1 MNVGAKP
8 DSTSSR
14 FPKNTK
20 PSGAA
25 KTGVMMERMASRCLF
40 LGLFLLI
47 GPVAA
52 QNSELARQIDQII
65 DRPAARR
72 AFWGVQLVDLDSGK
86 VVYQNNEEKLFV
98 PASNAKLFSTALAL
112 ARLGPD
118 RRFTTTLIAD
128 ELLGTDGATAGDL
141 RLLGGADP
149 NFSSRIVPYNP
160 KAEFGNDPLK
170 PIRRLAQQAYDMGL
184 RKVAGNIVGDDSR
197 FVWTPYP
204 EGWSLEDSTWSYG
217 APISALSYND
227 NRIDVLVRPGASVGQ
242 PATLRLDP
250 PVDYYAVRNLTQT
263 ATSKMVTRALNVELQ
278 PEQKAI
284 RLWGDISIR
293 SPGRELSIAVDD
305 PALFAATALKQE
317 LEALGVEVAGTAVAH
332 HYDQTDVPDL
342 TAGPPVPFRPFPLEL
357 ASIQSAPLREII
369 KVTNKTSQNLHAE
382 MLLREVGYSQRG
394 VGSHEAGIEEMRTF
408 LKEAGLSTW
417 EFFLS
422 DASGLSR
429 KDLVSPAATVKL
441 LRHMWN
447 SALRDDYMASLAT
460 AGEDGTLDWR
470 FSRTTARSRVSAKTG
485 TLSHITALSGYATTL
500 DGRHLAFSVFVNNF
514 GVSTSYIRN
523 LVDEIVIAA
532 VESTPSSVTQTE
544 PAAAVAGRP

>member
-1 MNVGAKP
+1 MNIGAKP
-8 DSTSSR
+8 DSTGSR

-25 KTGVMMERMASRCLF
+25 KTGVMMKRMALRCLF

-47 GPVAA
+47 GPLTA
-52 QNSELARQIDQII
+52 QDPILGRQIEQII

-112 ARLGPD
+112 VRLGPD
-118 RRFTTTLIAD
+118 RRFTTRLVAD
-128 ELLGTDGATAGDL
+128 EPLRADGGIKGDL

-160 KAEFGNDPLK
+160 KVEYGDDPLE
-170 PIRRLAQQAYDMGL
+170 PIRRLAQQAYDLGL

-217 APISALSYND
+217 APVSALSFND
-227 NRIDVLVRPGASVGQ
+227 NRIEVLVRPGAGPGQ
-242 PATLRLDP
+242 PATLRLEP
-250 PVDYYAVRNLTQT
+250 AVDYYAVRNLTNT
-263 ATSKMVTRALNVELQ
+263 ATTRMVARTLSVELQ
-278 PEQKAI
+278 PEQRAI
-284 RLWGDISIR
+284 RLWGEIPVR
-293 SPGRELSIAVDD
+293 SPGRELSIAVND
-305 PALFAATALKQE
+305 PALFAAMALKQE
-317 LEALGVEVAGTAVAH
+317 LEQLGVEIAGTAVAH
-332 HYDQTDVPDL
+332 HYEQTDVPDL
-342 TAGPPVPFRPFPLEL
+342 KGGPPVPVRPFPLEL

-369 KVTNKTSQNLHAE
+369 KITNKTSQNLHAE
-382 MLLREVGYSQRG
+382 MLLREVGYSRRG

-408 LKEAGLSTW
+408 LKEAGLSPW

-422 DASGLSR
+422 DGSGLSR

-441 LRHMWN
+441 LQHMWN
-447 SALRDDYMASLAT
+447 SALRDDYVESLAT

-470 FSRTTARSRVSAKTG
+470 FSRTMAKSRVSAKTG
-485 TLSHITALSGYATTL
+485 TMSHVTALSGYATTL

-514 GVSTSYIRN
+514 GISASYIRN
-523 LVDEIVIAA
+523 LVDDIVVAA
-532 VESTPSSVTQTE
+532 VESTPSTVTQKT

>member
-1 MNVGAKP
+1 
-8 DSTSSR
+8 
-14 FPKNTK
+14 
-20 PSGAA
+20 
-25 KTGVMMERMASRCLF
+25 MALRCLF

-47 GPVAA
+47 GPAAA
-52 QNSELARQIDQII
+52 QHPALSRQVDQII

-72 AFWGVQLVDLDSGK
+72 AFWGVQLLDLDSGE

-118 RRFTTTLIAD
+118 RRFATRLVA
-128 ELLGTDGATAGDL
+128 EEPLGAGGAVEGDL

-160 KAEFGNDPLK
+160 KVEYGDDPLE
-170 PIRRLAQQAYDMGL
+170 PIRRLAQQAYDAGL

-217 APISALSYND
+217 APVSALSFND
-227 NRIDVLVRPGASVGQ
+227 NRIEILVRPGASPGK
-242 PATLRLDP
+242 PAALRLEP
-250 PVDYYAVRNLTQT
+250 SIDYYAVRNLTNT
-263 ATSKMVTRALNVELQ
+263 AATRAVARTLSIELQ
-278 PEQKAI
+278 PDQRAM
-284 RLWGDISIR
+284 RLWGDISVR

-305 PALFAATALKQE
+305 PALFAAIALKQE
-317 LEALGVEVAGTAVAH
+317 LQRLGVEVMGVPTAH

-342 TAGPPVPFRPFPLEL
+342 KGGPQATLPAFPLEL
-357 ASIQSAPLREII
+357 ASIESAPLREII
-369 KVTNKTSQNLHAE
+369 KITNKTSQNLHAE
-382 MLLREVGYSQRG
+382 MLLREVGYSLRG
-394 VGSHEAGIEEMRTF
+394 VGSHEAGIEEMRSF
-408 LKEAGLSTW
+408 LREAGLSPW

-422 DASGLSR
+422 DGSGLSR

-447 SALRDDYMASLAT
+447 SPLRDDYVASLAT

-470 FSRTTARSRVSAKTG
+470 FSRTAAKNRVSAKTG

-532 VESTPSSVTQTE
+532 VESTTSAVSKTE
-544 PAAAVAGRP
+544 PATAVAGRP